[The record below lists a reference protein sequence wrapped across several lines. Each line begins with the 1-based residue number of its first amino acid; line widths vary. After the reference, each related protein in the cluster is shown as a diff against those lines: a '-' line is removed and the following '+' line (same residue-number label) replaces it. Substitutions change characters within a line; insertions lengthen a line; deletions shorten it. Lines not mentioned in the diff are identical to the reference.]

1 MASLPVTLAYIA
13 AIMADGLRFKQ
24 DLKQI
29 RFGPYNLTQ
38 QRTCTGCG
46 TVLAA
51 NTAPHLITDCYDV
64 LQGQQA

>member
-1 MASLPVTLAYIA
+1 MASLAVNISFVASL
-13 AIMADGLRFKQ
+13 MADCLRFKQ
-24 DLKQI
+24 DMKQI

-38 QRTCTGCG
+38 QRTCTGCQSI
-46 TVLAA
+46 LAA